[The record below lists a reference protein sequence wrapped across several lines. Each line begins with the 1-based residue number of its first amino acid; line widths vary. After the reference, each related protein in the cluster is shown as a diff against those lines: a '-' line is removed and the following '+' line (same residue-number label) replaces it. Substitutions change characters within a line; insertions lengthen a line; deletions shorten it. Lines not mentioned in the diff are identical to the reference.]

1 MDATNSKIVELRAAV
16 QHAQAALDACLNA
29 EYPPGTRVA
38 VTLHSRQ
45 KTPTWGTVEGVM
57 DGVLQI
63 QLDNS
68 QSKRRAY
75 RWVASESVRQVVRAG
90 HRSQSPGTAMPMET
104 A

>member
-1 MDATNSKIVELRAAV
+1 MNNVRITELRAAV
-16 QHAQAALDACLNA
+16 KRAQAALDACLSA
-29 EYPPGTRVA
+29 EYPQGTRVA

-45 KTPTWGTVEGVM
+45 KTPTWGTVEGVL

-68 QSKRRAY
+68 QSKRRVY
-75 RWVASESVRQVVRAG
+75 RWVASESVLQVVRTTQGAE
-90 HRSQSPGTAMPMET
+90 SPRAAISMEP